1 MLQVKQLESVRKIDR
16 ESWKQ
21 QLLLHYYYYY
31 LYIVDEQLAGENVWP
46 WDEEELLQ
54 HMVPLMR

>member
-1 MLQVKQLESVRKIDR
+1 M
-16 ESWKQ
+16 
-21 QLLLHYYYYY
+21 LLLL
-31 LYIVDEQLAGENVWP
+31 LYIVDERLAGENVWP